1 MSEDIQ
7 NKRIL
12 VLNVFEK
19 GEKMKPQIEVKVPLL
34 NI

>member
-1 MSEDIQ
+1 MIKEIQ

-19 GEKMKPQIEVKVPLL
+19 VKMKPQIEVKDPLP